1 MQGCAVALP
10 SSDNSTIPYSSKRR
24 ASTLNEA
31 DQNCNHSQDEQN
43 VNESTQCVRAD
54 HAQHPEDQQQNSY
67 SPEHWHSFLES
78 VSPAELEV

>member
-1 MQGCAVALP
+1 VD
-10 SSDNSTIPYSSKRR
+10 SNYR
-24 ASTLNEA
+24 ASALDQA
-31 DQNCNHSQDEQN
+31 DQNGNHCQDEQN
-43 VNESTQCVRAD
+43 MNKSTQRVRAD